1 MIKQSGH
8 LFHIDFGKF
17 LGDAQ
22 MFGSFNRDRTPF
34 IFTPDMVYVIN
45 GGDKPTVKFQY
56 FVDLCCF
63 QHNLQEWKS
72 STQPVCTGKTFFW
85 IIYFQ
90 GGSEHKYK

>member
-1 MIKQSGH
+1 MFRVTFLSINTN
-8 LFHIDFGKF
+8 IDFGKF

-56 FVDLCCF
+56 FVDLCCKVQVF
-63 QHNLQEWKS
+63 
-72 STQPVCTGKTFFW
+72 
-85 IIYFQ
+85 
-90 GGSEHKYK
+90 